1 MVAITLPDGSVRQFD
16 GQTTVMQIA
25 QDIGPGLA
33 KATIAGRV
41 DGKLVDACD
50 PITTD
55 ASVSIITAKDA
66 EGVEIIRHSCAHLL
80 GHAVKQLY
88 PDVKMVIGPVIE
100 DGFYYDIYSPRP
112 FTPEDMKAIEERMK
126 QLIDQDYDV
135 IKKMTPRDEVI
146 EIFKSRG
153 EDYKLRLIDDM
164 PDETA
169 MGLYYHQE
177 YIDMCRG
184 PHVPNTRFLKAFKL
198 TKMSGAYWRGDAK
211 NEQLQRIYGTAWA
224 DKKELKAYI
233 QRIEEAEKRDH
244 RKIGKA
250 LGLFHLQEQAPG
262 MVFWHPNGWTIYQ
275 VLEQYMRKVQQDN
288 GYLEIKT
295 PQIVDRSLWE
305 KSGHWENYAE
315 NMFTT
320 SSENRDYAIKPMN
333 CPCHVQVFNQG
344 LKSYRDLPLRLAE
357 FGSCHRNEPSGALH
371 GIMRVRGFTQD
382 DAHIFCTQAQIRD
395 EAKAFIQ
402 LTLDVYKDFGFTD
415 IVMKLSTRPEKRVG
429 ADHLWDDA
437 EKALADAL
445 DAAGL
450 AWELQEGEG
459 AFYGPKI
466 EFSLKD
472 CLGRMWQCGTLQL
485 DFNLPERLDA
495 NFINENG
502 DKERPVMLHRAIL
515 GSFERFIGILI
526 EEYAGLMPPWLAPT
540 QAVVMNITDKQAD
553 ACDAVV
559 AKLKAAGLR
568 AISDLR
574 NEKIGFKIRERT
586 LERIPF
592 MLVLGDK
599 EVEEGT
605 VNVRTREGANLG
617 SMPVDAFIT
626 LLNDAVAQ
634 KGNYVAKTAEKAE
647 K

>member
-1 MVAITLPDGSVRQFD
+1 MVAITLPDGSIRQFE
-16 GQTTVMQIA
+16 GTITVMDIA
-25 QDIGPGLA
+25 QNIGAGLA
-33 KATIAGRV
+33 KATVAGRV
-41 DGKLVDACD
+41 NGQLVDACD

-55 ASVSIITAKDA
+55 ATVEIITPKNP

-88 PDVKMVIGPVIE
+88 PEVKMVIGPVIE
-100 DGFYYDIYSPRP
+100 DGFYYDIYSDRP
-112 FTPEDMKAIEERMK
+112 FTPDDMKAIEGRMK
-126 QLIDQDYDV
+126 ELIDQDYDV
-135 IKKMTPRDEVI
+135 IKKMTPREEVI
-146 EIFKSRG
+146 DVFKARG
-153 EDYKLRLIDDM
+153 EDYKLRLIEDM
-164 PDETA
+164 PDETH

-184 PHVPNTRFLKAFKL
+184 PHVPNTRFLKAFAL

-224 DKKELKAYI
+224 DKKDLQAYI
-233 QRIEEAEKRDH
+233 KRIEEAEKRDH
-244 RKIGKA
+244 RKIGKQ

-262 MVFWHPNGWTIYQ
+262 MVFWHPNGWTIWQ
-275 VLEQYMRKVQQDN
+275 VLEQYMRKIQKDN
-288 GYLEIKT
+288 GYQEIKT
-295 PQIVDRSLWE
+295 PQVVDRSLWE
-305 KSGHWENYAE
+305 RSGHWENYAE

-320 SSENRDYAIKPMN
+320 SSESRDYAIKPMN

-382 DAHIFCTQAQIRD
+382 DAHIFCTNAQIRS
-395 EAKAFIQ
+395 EALDFIK
-402 LTLDVYKDFGFTD
+402 LTLDVYKDFGFD
-415 IVMKLSTRPEKRVG
+415 NIAMKLSTRPEKRVG
-429 ADHLWDDA
+429 SDELWDLA
-437 EKALADAL
+437 EKDLADAL
-445 DAAGL
+445 DEAGL
-450 AWELQEGEG
+450 DWELQAGEG

-472 CLGRMWQCGTLQL
+472 CLGRVWQCGTLQL

-495 NFINENG
+495 EFVGESG
-502 DKERPVMLHRAIL
+502 ERERPVMLHRAIL

-526 EEYAGLMPPWLAPT
+526 EHYAGFFPAWLAPT
-540 QAVVMNITDKQAD
+540 QAVVMNITDKQAESVND
-553 ACDAVV
+553 VV
-559 AKLKAAGLR
+559 AKLNAKGYR
-568 AISDLR
+568 AVSDLR

-599 EVEEGT
+599 EVESGT
-605 VNVRTREGANLG
+605 VNVRTREGDNLG
-617 SMPVDAFIT
+617 SMSLDDFIVV
-626 LLNDAVAQ
+626 LDKAIAL
-634 KGNYVAKTAEKAE
+634 KGRVEAKAE
-647 K
+647 

>member
-1 MVAITLPDGSVRQFD
+1 MVAITLPDGSIRQFE
-16 GQTTVMQIA
+16 GTTTVMEVA
-25 QDIGPGLA
+25 QDIGAGLA

-41 DGKLVDACD
+41 DGRLVDASD
-50 PITTD
+50 PILTD
-55 ASVSIITAKDA
+55 ARVEIITARDD

-88 PDVKMVIGPVIE
+88 PEVKMVIGPVIE
-100 DGFYYDIYSPRP
+100 EGFYYDIYSARP
-112 FTPEDMKAIEERMK
+112 FTPEDMTAIEARMK
-126 QLIDQDYDV
+126 VLIDEEYDV
-135 IKKMTPRDEVI
+135 IKQMTPRDEVI
-146 EIFKSRG
+146 KVFFDRG
-153 EDYKLRLIDDM
+153 EDYKLRLIEDM
-164 PDETA
+164 PDETH

-224 DKKELKAYI
+224 DKKALNAYI
-233 QRIEEAEKRDH
+233 KRIEEAEKRDH

-250 LGLFHLQEQAPG
+250 QGLFHLQEQAPG
-262 MVFWHPNGWTIYQ
+262 MVFWHPNGWRIYQ
-275 VLEQYMRKVQQDN
+275 VLEQYMRKVQEEN
-288 GYLEIKT
+288 GYQEIRT

-305 KSGHWENYAE
+305 RSGHWENYAD

-320 SSENRDYAIKPMN
+320 KSEKRDYAIKPMN

-357 FGSCHRNEPSGALH
+357 FGSCHRNEPSGSLH
-371 GIMRVRGFTQD
+371 GIMRVRGFVQD
-382 DAHIFCTQAQIRD
+382 DAHIFCTHTQIKE
-395 EAKAFIQ
+395 EAEAFIA
-402 LTLDVYKDFGFTD
+402 LTLSVYRDFGFDT
-415 IVMKLSTRPEKRVG
+415 VAMKLSTRPEKRVG

-437 EKALADAL
+437 ERALADAL
-445 DAAGL
+445 DDAGL
-450 AWELQEGEG
+450 SWELQEGEG

-472 CLGRMWQCGTLQL
+472 CLGRVWQCGTLQL

-495 NFINENG
+495 EFINEQG
-502 DKERPVMLHRAIL
+502 EKERPVMLHRAIL

-526 EEYAGLMPPWLAPT
+526 EEYAGLMPPWLAPN
-540 QAVVMNITDKQAD
+540 QVVVMNITDKQKD
-553 ACDAVV
+553 ACDDV
-559 AKLKAAGLR
+559 ARALTQAGFR
-568 AISDLR
+568 AFADTR

-599 EVEEGT
+599 EVEAGK
-605 VNVRTREGANLG
+605 VNVRTREGDNLG
-617 SMPVDAFIT
+617 VMSLVDFMA
-626 LLNDAVAQ
+626 LLTDAIAK
-634 KGNYVAKTAEKAE
+634 KGRYSLKEDTPA
-647 K
+647 